1 MATGEEVSNVEPQE
15 RVKQVNTK
23 TKKHRMVLFVGNL
36 PFNTTKEELEEHFS
50 KTGGVTEIR
59 LITNKDTGE
68 SKGFGYVQFKNQQ
81 SFKKG
86 LDLHHSRLAGRRIN
100 VEFTVPGRGKSLKRK
115 NVIHQKNQ
123 FWKNERTNKKAGK
136 FNKQQKKGRGRR

>member
-1 MATGEEVSNVEPQE
+1 
-15 RVKQVNTK
+15 
-23 TKKHRMVLFVGNL
+23 MVLFIGNL
-36 PFNTTKEELEEHFS
+36 PFITIKEELEEHFS

-86 LDLHHSRLAGRRIN
+86 LDLHHS
-100 VEFTVPGRGKSLKRK
+100 
-115 NVIHQKNQ
+115 
-123 FWKNERTNKKAGK
+123 
-136 FNKQQKKGRGRR
+136 